1 MFCPKCGKQ
10 VSDDAVF
17 CPNCRA
23 QLKVTDSS
31 DISASMATPMSAPM
45 SGSQTATPPMGGV
58 PGGWGLPMLFTA
70 NYVPGYKI
78 DRVLGLT
85 YGITV
90 RSRGLGGNI
99 IAVLRTIG
107 GGEIK
112 EYTELAHQ
120 ARQQA
125 LDRLQEH
132 ARGMGAN
139 AVISVM
145 FDSTEVSNSMDEII
159 AFGTAVVIS
168 PSDGTSAQYVKL
180 S

>member
-1 MFCPKCGKQ
+1 MPT
-10 VSDDAVF
+10 A
-17 CPNCRA
+17 
-23 QLKVTDSS
+23 
-31 DISASMATPMSAPM
+31 MSAPAAGPNM
-45 SGSQTATPPMGGV
+45 
-58 PGGWGLPMLFTA
+58 GGWGLPMLFTA
-70 NYVPGYKI
+70 NYVPGFKI
-78 DRVLGLT
+78 DKVLGIT

-99 IAVLRTIG
+99 IAGLRTIG

-132 ARGMGAN
+132 ARSMGAN

-145 FDSTEVSNSMDEII
+145 FDSTEVGNTMDEII

-168 PSDGTSAQYVKL
+168 ASDGASAQFVKL

>member
-1 MFCPKCGKQ
+1 MT
-10 VSDDAVF
+10 VLLLTSNHA
-17 CPNCRA
+17 
-23 QLKVTDSS
+23 
-31 DISASMATPMSAPM
+31 
-45 SGSQTATPPMGGV
+45 
-58 PGGWGLPMLFTA
+58 
-70 NYVPGYKI
+70 PGYKV
-78 DRVLGLT
+78 DKVLGMV

-99 IAVLRTIG
+99 VAGLRTLA

-112 EYTELAHQ
+112 EYTHMAQQ

-125 LDRLQEH
+125 LDRLSEQ
-132 ARGMGAN
+132 AQNMGAN

-145 FDSTEVSNSMDEII
+145 FDSTELATSMDEII

-168 PSDGTSAQYVKL
+168 PITSEPQPVRL